1 MGRRPG
7 NFNKVMPLTL
17 HTSKNLLED
26 ITTSQNPTSFGSAEI
41 LAVALIDSR
50 SLSRES
56 LLRILD
62 NSEICNVIPFSSC
75 SELLE
80 KSSEVLPA
88 FEIILLNI
96 GAEAIDNSEIV
107 KNIALLN
114 HAFLNASVIVIG
126 DREDSLQVG
135 QALLQGIRGYI
146 PTTLTSGAF
155 MGVLRLVQGGGTF
168 VPADAFMETLWWQP
182 IAPEAVQVEVAP
194 PDLCKLS
201 PRQWE
206 VLSLLRQG
214 KPNKVIAHELGLR
227 ESTVK
232 VHVRSIMRKMRVKN
246 RTEAS
251 FLASLITVDRKY
263 LREFQ

>member
-1 MGRRPG
+1 LVWDDAQED
-7 NFNKVMPLTL
+7 KVMPLTL
-17 HTSKNLLED
+17 PIYKKSLED
-26 ITTSQNPTSFGSAEI
+26 ITISQNPTSFGSAKI
-41 LAVALIDSR
+41 LGVALIDSR
-50 SLSRES
+50 SLTRES

-62 NSEICNVIPFSSC
+62 NSEICNVIQFSSC

-80 KSSEVLPA
+80 KSSEVLSA
-88 FEIILLNI
+88 IQIILLNI
-96 GAEAIDNSEIV
+96 GAEAIDNSEII

-114 HAFLNASVIVIG
+114 NAFLNASVIVIG

-168 VPADAFMETLWWQP
+168 VPAGAFMETLLWQP
-182 IAPEAVQVEVAP
+182 TAPEAVQVEVVP
-194 PDLCKLS
+194 PNLCKLS
-201 PRQWE
+201 PRQGQ
-206 VLSLLRQG
+206 VFSLLRQG

-232 VHVRSIMRKMRVKN
+232 VHVRSIMRKMRVNN

-251 FLASLITVDRKY
+251 FLASLVAVDRRY